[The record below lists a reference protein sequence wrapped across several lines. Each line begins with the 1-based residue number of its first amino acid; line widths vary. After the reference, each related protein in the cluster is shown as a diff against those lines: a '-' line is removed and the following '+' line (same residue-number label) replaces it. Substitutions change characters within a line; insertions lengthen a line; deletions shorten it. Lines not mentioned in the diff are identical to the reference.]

1 MIMHVKRWLAL
12 FLVPAFAVTALGTV
26 STATDQAEIDQT
38 FQYNDGGAAG
48 TVGIAGEFN
57 NWSPLPMAK
66 NAFGVWSLT
75 LHLKPG
81 FYGYKL
87 VVDGEWVLDLANP
100 LHKTVNDIED
110 SAVSVGGVL
119 PVPAPVTAT
128 PVPSVSDTTV
138 PTAFLYVDASAKTVQ
153 LAGEFNNWLDNVDSK
168 VTGHPEW
175 MLRNDGSGNWALTVP
190 LTTGKHAF
198 KYVVDGGARWE
209 ANPQLPADADGNS
222 IIEVRTPAPAS
233 SPSISAG
240 SLFTYTNPVAKGVF
254 VAGEFNHWNTTASP
268 MSKSEQGVWT
278 VSIPL
283 KPGKYEYKFVVDGA
297 WKTDPLSAD
306 GPDDGH
312 GGKNSVKV
320 VSP

>member
-1 MIMHVKRWLAL
+1 MIMYVKRWLAL
-12 FLVPAFAVTALGTV
+12 FLVPTFAVTALGAA

-38 FQYNDGGAAG
+38 FQYSDGGAAG
-48 TVGIAGEFN
+48 TVGIAGEFS

-66 NAFGVWSLT
+66 NASGVWSLT

-87 VVDGEWVLDLANP
+87 VVDGEWVLDPANS

-119 PVPAPVTAT
+119 PPPAPVSAP
-128 PVPSVSDTTV
+128 PVPSVSAMIV
-138 PTAFLYVDASAKTVQ
+138 PTAFLYVDATAKTVQ

-175 MLRNDGSGNWALTVP
+175 MLRNDGSGNWTLTVP
-190 LTTGKHAF
+190 LATGKHAF

-209 ANPQLPADADGNS
+209 ANPKLPSDADGNS
-222 IIEVRTPAPAS
+222 IIEVRA
-233 SPSISAG
+233 PSIPSSIAG
-240 SLFTYTNPVAKGVF
+240 SLFTYTNPAAKDVF
-254 VAGEFNHWNTTASP
+254 VAGEFNQWNTTANP

-278 VSIPL
+278 VTIPL
-283 KPGKYEYKFVVDGA
+283 KPGKYEYKFVVDGD
-297 WKTDPLSAD
+297 WKTDPLSTD